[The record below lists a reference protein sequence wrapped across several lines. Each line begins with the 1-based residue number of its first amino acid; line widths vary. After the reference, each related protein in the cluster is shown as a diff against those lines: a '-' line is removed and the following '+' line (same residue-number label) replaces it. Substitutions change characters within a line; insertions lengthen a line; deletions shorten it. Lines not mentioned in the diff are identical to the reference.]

1 MCKMSK
7 QKKSV
12 GVFRTSMY
20 RGVSFH
26 VKLGK
31 KSIHFTL
38 TGIEVVSHKA
48 YVFNLKMLWGF

>member
-26 VKLGK
+26 VKLEK
-31 KSIHFTL
+31 KKYTF
-38 TGIEVVSHKA
+38 
-48 YVFNLKMLWGF
+48 YFNGY